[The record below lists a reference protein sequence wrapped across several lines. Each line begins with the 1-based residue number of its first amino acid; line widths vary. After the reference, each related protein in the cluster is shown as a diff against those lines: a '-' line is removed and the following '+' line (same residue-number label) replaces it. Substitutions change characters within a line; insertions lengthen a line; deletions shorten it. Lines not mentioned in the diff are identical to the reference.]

1 MFIFIVS
8 TKKSCCEVSV
18 QNMYEYIHSFCYGEQ
33 ANLKKRFFVQ
43 RYPKMIF
50 SYKSHCQSVINEIFN
65 FRLTTVTGVVEE
77 NPTAYLNLVKKE
89 DNLVYYTV

>member
-1 MFIFIVS
+1 
-8 TKKSCCEVSV
+8 
-18 QNMYEYIHSFCYGEQ
+18 
-33 ANLKKRFFVQ
+33 
-43 RYPKMIF
+43 MIF